1 MSGKFHCVD
10 LKDHFCHKLVYRE
23 LPEKGGFGLDDICIL
38 RSNYFKGEKVV
49 LNGAEFQL
57 TSGGKDN
64 IRCENQQIN
73 AGAYAEKVH
82 ILGFAYWGQNYDY
95 ARILFED
102 GSEEKFRLLLSDWAY
117 ELGAEHL
124 SMQSEKYGCTV
135 ETAKV
140 FPSSGRLLHFIYLYH
155 FGYKLK
161 KSGKIAKIVLPD
173 NMFMH
178 VFAVTLETG
187 GAEE

>member
-1 MSGKFHCVD
+1 M
-10 LKDHFCHKLVYRE
+10 
-23 LPEKGGFGLDDICIL
+23 
-38 RSNYFKGEKVV
+38 
-49 LNGAEFQL
+49 
-57 TSGGKDN
+57 
-64 IRCENQQIN
+64 
-73 AGAYAEKVH
+73 
-82 ILGFAYWGQNYDY
+82 
-95 ARILFED
+95 FED
-102 GSEEKFRLLLSDWAY
+102 GSEEKFRLLLPDWAY